1 MTVNLKTAA
10 AAYGE
15 MLDAKIAAHDG
26 VVTFEDM
33 FAESARMTFNARRTV
48 SAAKVVT
55 AFAAESETRQADLE
69 RIGFKA
75 YASETSVNLHAM
87 VGEIISTLK
96 DAESADATPSKVQT
110 LVANAIRSL
119 PGKTGDVQE
128 WIKACQTDGETVQT
142 FLDVLRQDVNSANV
156 TAAAVKRARD
166 LKAAEDKAAAAA
178 DASKVLAGLTEP
190 TSTTVE
196 VVIPAE
202 VVPAAEVAEVAEV
215 VPAEIGAPT
224 SADLLAVIQRALDML
239 AAGAPVTS
247 EIRAGIDMLADM
259 AADPPGLV
267 EGRGARDT
275 RERYAAGRGHD
286 QDGSR

>member
-215 VPAEIGAPT
+215 VPAEVGAPT
-224 SADLLAVIQRALDML
+224 SADLLAVIKRALDML

-259 AADPPGLV
+259 AAEV
-267 EGRGARDT
+267 AEVA
-275 RERYAAGRGHD
+275 
-286 QDGSR
+286 